1 MPAPANVLPVYG
13 PTDSL
18 LGYISPAA
26 AQRMLD
32 EGHVVP
38 RGTRQR
44 IRALIATHDNVDL
57 IPSDHPPTGQRY
69 SHNRETRDNPQGVW
83 TFRKI
88 RTAE

>member
-18 LGYISPAA
+18 LGYVSPAA
-26 AQRMLD
+26 AQRMLE
-32 EGHVVP
+32 EGHVVT

-57 IPSDHPPTGQRY
+57 IPSDRPPIGQRY

-83 TFRKI
+83 TFKKLKR
-88 RTAE
+88 